1 MIDKRLFQ
9 LPKAT
14 IMLVMLACLIV
25 LQAFTILG
33 QGIFLARAIVGSW
46 QQKPFTAIAQD
57 TGCFLVMYLA
67 RQAISWLYKWYMNRY
82 AGQTTNLLRQRLLT
96 KIYQGGIALSAKMG
110 TGNIVAML
118 LDGMDEVSNY
128 LEIIFP
134 KLISLAIVPWIILIY
149 IFTQNALS
157 GWILLLVFP
166 LLILFMI
173 ILGTAAQARAS
184 KQYSGYIKLQNHF
197 VDALRGLATLK
208 VLGLSKKYGQTVYQK
223 SESYR
228 KQTMR
233 VLRVAILST
242 FTLDFFTTL
251 SIAMIAMFLGIGL
264 INGSLSLMPAL
275 VILILS
281 PEYFL
286 PIRDFGNDFHA
297 TLNGKNA
304 MAQMFDVLELPTTAP
319 QDQLPAFV
327 WNQDSQL
334 ELQQVS
340 FAYSHEDQ
348 SQYQL
353 NKNGRLTGIVKA
365 KTTETA
371 KDQQLDLDNISLK
384 IKGYQ
389 KIGIIGPTGA
399 GKTTL
404 LKLLAGFLK
413 PKVKDDNFIINGHK
427 LRQLNQKAWQKQ
439 FTYIPQDPYMFAD
452 TIRNNICFYQPNAS
466 DAEVAQA
473 VQAAGLTDFIASLK
487 DGLDTKIGEH
497 GRGISGGQKQ
507 RIALARA
514 FLAQN
519 RRILFFDEPTAHLDI
534 ETEYELKQ
542 PMESLFK
549 NHLVFFA
556 THRLHWLQEMD
567 YCLVIEDGKIVEA
580 GEPAVLA
587 KKGTEFRRLLEPLR
601 EDRLWIKAFH

>member
-9 LPKAT
+9 LPKAM
-14 IMLVMLACLIV
+14 IMLAMLAGMII
-25 LQAFTILG
+25 LQAFAILG
-33 QGIFLARAIVGSW
+33 QGIFLAHALVGSW
-46 QQKPFTAIAQD
+46 QRKPFADIAQA
-57 TGCFLVMYLA
+57 TLLFFCMYLL
-67 RQAISWLYKWYMNRY
+67 RQAISWLYKWYMHRY
-82 AGQTTNLLRQRLLT
+82 ASQTTSLLRQKLLD
-96 KIYQGGIALSAKMG
+96 KIYQGGVSLSSKVG
-110 TGNIVAML
+110 TGNIVTML

-128 LEIIFP
+128 LELIFP
-134 KLISLAIVPWIILIY
+134 KLISVALVPWIVLIY

-184 KQYSGYIKLQNHF
+184 KQYSGYVSLQNHF

-208 VLGLSKKYGQTVYQK
+208 VLGLAKSYSKNVYQN
-223 SESYR
+223 SENYR

-233 VLRVAILST
+233 VLKVAILST

-264 INGSLSLMPAL
+264 INGSLQLFPSL

-304 MAQMFDVLELPTTAP
+304 MAQMFDVLEFSTTP
-319 QDQLPAFV
+319 QEDKIPSFKWDA
-327 WNQDSQL
+327 DSSL
-334 ELQQVS
+334 KLNQVS

-348 SQYQL
+348 SKFKI
-353 NKNGRLTGIVKA
+353 NKNAKMTGIA
-365 KTTETA
+365 KKPVQKTA
-371 KDQQLDLDNISLK
+371 ANHTVELQDISLA

-404 LKLLAGFLK
+404 LKLLAGFLT
-413 PKVKDDNFIINGHK
+413 PKKKDNNFILNGVAVAH
-427 LRQLNQKAWQKQ
+427 LDQKAWQQQ
-439 FTYIPQDPYMFAD
+439 FSFIPQEPYMFAD
-452 TIRNNICFYQPNAS
+452 TIENNIKFYEPEAS
-466 DAEVAQA
+466 LSAVKQA
-473 VQAAGLTDFIASLK
+473 VHEAGLDEFIAHLK
-487 DGLDTKIGEH
+487 DGLQTRIGEN

-514 FLAQN
+514 FLAQK
-519 RRILFFDEPTAHLDI
+519 RRVLFLDEPTAHLDI
-534 ETEYELKQ
+534 ETEYQLKKTMQ
-542 PMESLFK
+542 KLFQQ
-549 NHLVFFA
+549 HLVLFA
-556 THRLHWLQEMD
+556 THRLHWLNEMD
-567 YCLVIEDGKIVEA
+567 YCLVIENGKIVEA
-580 GEPAVLA
+580 GKPAVLA
-587 KKGTEFRRLLEPLR
+587 QTGREFQRLTQPLK
-601 EDRLWIKAFH
+601 EEQL

>member
-9 LPKAT
+9 LPKAV
-14 IMLVMLACLIV
+14 IMLATLAGMII
-25 LQAFTILG
+25 LQAFAILG
-33 QGIFLARAIVGSW
+33 QGIFLAQAIVGSW
-46 QQKPFTAIAQD
+46 QRQQFTSIARSVLLFF
-57 TGCFLVMYLA
+57 CMYLL
-67 RQAISWLYKWYMNRY
+67 RQGITWLYKWYMNRY
-82 AGQTTNLLRQRLLT
+82 AGQTTNLLRSRLLQ
-96 KIYQGGIALSAKMG
+96 KIYKGGVALSSKIG
-110 TGNIVAML
+110 TGNVVTML

-134 KLISLAIVPWIILIY
+134 KLIAVAIVPWIILIY
-149 IFTQNALS
+149 IFSQNVLS

-184 KQYSGYIKLQNHF
+184 KQYSGYVRLQNHF

-208 VLGLSKKYGQTVYQK
+208 VLGLAKKYSKNVYAS
-223 SESYR
+223 SEDYR
-228 KQTMR
+228 KQTMK

-264 INGSLSLMPAL
+264 INGSLHLFPAL
-275 VILILS
+275 VILVLS

-304 MAQMFDVLELPTTAP
+304 MAQMFNVLEFPTTK
-319 QDQLPAFV
+319 QEDKLTDFS
-327 WNQDSQL
+327 WNQDSTLKLNNVSFRYSHTDKNQFKIDPNAKMTGIAKQTKNAKPAKKHNL
-334 ELQQVS
+334 EL
-340 FAYSHEDQ
+340 
-348 SQYQL
+348 
-353 NKNGRLTGIVKA
+353 NK
-365 KTTETA
+365 
-371 KDQQLDLDNISLK
+371 ISLE
-384 IKGYQ
+384 INGYQ
-389 KIGIIGPTGA
+389 KVGIIGPTGA

-404 LKLLAGFLK
+404 LELLAGFLTPIAK
-413 PKVKDDNFIINGHK
+413 NDNFIVNGQQVS
-427 LRQLNQKAWQKQ
+427 QLNQKAWQKQ
-439 FTYIPQDPYMFAD
+439 FSFIPQEPYMFAD
-452 TIRNNICFYQPNAS
+452 TIANNIKFYQPDAS
-466 DAEVAQA
+466 DEE
-473 VQAAGLTDFIASLK
+473 VQAAVKEAGLTRFIASLN
-487 DGLDTKIGEH
+487 DGLETKIGEH

-514 FLAQN
+514 FLAKN
-519 RRILFFDEPTAHLDI
+519 RKILFLDEPTAHLDI

-542 PMESLFK
+542 TMNSLFQ

-556 THRLHWLQEMD
+556 THRLHWLNEMD

-580 GEPAVLA
+580 GKPSILA
-587 KKGTEFRRLLEPLR
+587 QNGIEFQRLTQPLK
-601 EDRLWIKAFH
+601 EDRL